1 MNDLIESCMGFYTK
15 TIWTRALDAQTVK
28 QSDVSSI
35 PYQFVVSVNMTKI
48 VELEQSILFGKC
60 HSDASVNF
68 LLDQL
73 FSVTLLFV
81 VVADAILLIA
91 NVSAS
96 AGFHMLEIDAGF
108 D

>member
-1 MNDLIESCMGFYTK
+1 M
-15 TIWTRALDAQTVK
+15 
-28 QSDVSSI
+28 
-35 PYQFVVSVNMTKI
+35 
-48 VELEQSILFGKC
+48 ELEQSILFGKC

-73 FSVTLLFV
+73 FSVTV

-91 NVSAS
+91 NVPAS